1 MAVFN
6 DTFYV
11 VGAEW
16 VFEFDVTTWGWIH
29 ILIGL
34 LVAVA
39 GFFVLSGAVWA
50 RTVGVIVACLSIVL
64 NFVWL
69 PVLPVVGHHH
79 HRPRRLRDLGADAA
93 RAGHRRG
100 LSWAELADGRR
111 VLTRRHPVPATAA
124 GAGVG
129 ARR

>member
-1 MAVFN
+1 MTEQRSSLAVGMTVFAATMLIVIGVLHALQGFVAVFN

-29 ILIGL
+29 VLVGL

-39 GFFVLSGAVWA
+39 GFFVLTGAVWA

-69 PVLPVVGHHH
+69 PYYPVWGVIIIALDVFVVWALTLHG
-79 HRPRRLRDLGADAA
+79 RDIV
-93 RAGHRRG
+93 
-100 LSWAELADGRR
+100 E
-111 VLTRRHPVPATAA
+111 
-124 GAGVG
+124 
-129 ARR
+129 